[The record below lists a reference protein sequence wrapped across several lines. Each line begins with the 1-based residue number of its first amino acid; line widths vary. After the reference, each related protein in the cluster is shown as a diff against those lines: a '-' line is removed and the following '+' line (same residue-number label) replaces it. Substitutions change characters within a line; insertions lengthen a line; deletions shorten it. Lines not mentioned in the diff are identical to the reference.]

1 MQKKARNSHAKNT
14 KNSNKRFEGVID
26 RGDFYPLMKSAESK
40 NGSKNLIYT

>member
-1 MQKKARNSHAKNT
+1 MQQKHGKNT
-14 KNSNKRFEGVID
+14 KNSKKRFEGVID